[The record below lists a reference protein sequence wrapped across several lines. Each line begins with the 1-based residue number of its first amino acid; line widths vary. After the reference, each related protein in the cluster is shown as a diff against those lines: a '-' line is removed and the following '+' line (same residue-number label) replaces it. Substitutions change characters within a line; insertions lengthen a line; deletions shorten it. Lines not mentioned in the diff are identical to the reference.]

1 MGEVDIEVVDYDCK
15 GYWESRVWAD
25 NASITPISG
34 WRGHAVLLS
43 IAAVLGAFSAT
54 SGLRNS
60 KSSRLAKRIPDVFP
74 EKYHRYISAVYY
86 LLLFSVLVFWAT
98 VTMNTRGSL
107 FYSAHGRLAL
117 ATVIFFAAGILTT
130 IPLLR
135 GFDRVRTI
143 HWSLNMTAYVLFLI
157 TILLGILRAL

>member
-1 MGEVDIEVVDYDCK
+1 
-15 GYWESRVWAD
+15 
-25 NASITPISG
+25 
-34 WRGHAVLLS
+34 
-43 IAAVLGAFSAT
+43 
-54 SGLRNS
+54 
-60 KSSRLAKRIPDVFP
+60 
-74 EKYHRYISAVYY
+74 
-86 LLLFSVLVFWAT
+86 
-98 VTMNTRGSL
+98 MNMRGSL

-117 ATVIFFAAGILTT
+117 ATVIFSAAGILTT